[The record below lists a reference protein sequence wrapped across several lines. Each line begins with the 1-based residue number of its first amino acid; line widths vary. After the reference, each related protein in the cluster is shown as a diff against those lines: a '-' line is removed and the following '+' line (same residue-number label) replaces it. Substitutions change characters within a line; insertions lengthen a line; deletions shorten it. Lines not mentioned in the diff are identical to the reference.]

1 MTDARR
7 TVDLDVAGLAER
19 DAYKILGSLV
29 IPRPIAFVS
38 TRSADGRLNCAP
50 FSFFN
55 AVGYAPPVIAL
66 GIEQWDDGREKD
78 TGLNIRRTG
87 EFVVNL
93 VDEALAEKMNLAAI
107 DFPEDVDEFA
117 EVGLTPAPSVKVAP
131 PGIAESPV
139 RLECVSRALVQVG
152 RKHTVAIGE
161 VVCFRVRDDLIDVE
175 KMHVDPDRWQP
186 IGRLI
191 GGDYARIGDRFGLPR
206 VSLADWNESKGG

>member
-1 MTDARR
+1 VSKTEK
-7 TVDLDVAGLAER
+7 TVDLDVSEMAER
-19 DAYKILGSLV
+19 DAYKVLGSLV

-38 TRSADGRLNCAP
+38 TQSAEGKLNCAP

-66 GIEQWDDGREKD
+66 GIEQWDDGTEKD

-93 VDEALAEKMNLAAI
+93 VDEDLSEKMNLAAI
-107 DFPEDVDEFA
+107 DFPEEIDEFA
-117 EVGLTPAPSVKVAP
+117 EVGLTPAASLKIAP

-139 RLECVSRALVQVG
+139 RLECVQRALVQVG
-152 RKHTVAIGE
+152 RKHTIAIGE
-161 VVCFRVRDDLIDVE
+161 VLAFRVREDLIDLE
-175 KMHVDPDRWQP
+175 KLYVDPVLWQP

-191 GGDYARIGDRFGLPR
+191 GGDYARLTDRFPIPR
-206 VSLADWNESKGG
+206 VSLEDWKASKSD

>member
-1 MTDARR
+1 MSGGEGF
-7 TVDLDVAGLAER
+7 VDLDVGRMSER
-19 DAYKILGSLV
+19 DSYKVLGSLV

-38 TRSADGRLNCAP
+38 TRSAEGRLNCAP

-55 AVGYAPPVIAL
+55 AVGYAPPVVAI

-107 DFPEDVDEFA
+107 DFPEEVDEFDEA
-117 EVGLTPAPSVKVAP
+117 GLTPAPSLRVAP
-131 PGIAESPV
+131 PGITESPV
-139 RLECVSRALVQVG
+139 RLECIRRALVQVG
-152 RKHTVAIGE
+152 RKHSIAIGE
-161 VVCFRVRDDLIDVE
+161 VVAFRVRADLIDTDRL
-175 KMHVDPDRWQP
+175 HVDAERWQP

-191 GGDYARIGDRFGLPR
+191 GGDYTRIGDRFTLSR
-206 VSLADWNESKGG
+206 VSLADWESAKGA